1 MIAVPNVEE
10 LDPQP
15 ASNAGTLSEPLG
27 KPLPP
32 HYNLKAGEVDPELG
46 KTIKEIILCTELFI
60 VYIDEALTIQWHTTD
75 DHDPPEHCGEVL
87 NLVGTLE
94 AQSTFLKGRA
104 SLFDYRRRIAEGL
117 ARCLDGHAKEASISV
132 LKEVALEL
140 KARNTEVSWQWY
152 FQASYLVTLGLA
164 ILFAMLW
171 LCRDHVSAKIGL
183 NAFEVILG
191 TICGSFGALLFATA
205 RSKRL
210 ILDANAGANLHRL
223 EGLARTGAGLIGA
236 LLTALAVK
244 AGLILGGA
252 TFPGSKLALMLCLCI
267 VAGASERAVPNIIA
281 TLEKTVAG
289 DSRERSTTR
298 GSKPQQK

>member
-1 MIAVPNVEE
+1 MNIVADVEE
-10 LDPQP
+10 LDPQL
-15 ASNAGTLSEPLG
+15 ASNAGTLNEPTA
-27 KPLPP
+27 KQLPP
-32 HYNLKAGEVDPELG
+32 HYNLQAGQVDPELG
-46 KTIKEIILCTELFI
+46 KIIREIVLCTEQFI

-75 DHDPPEHCGEVL
+75 DHEPPEHCGEVL

-94 AQSTFLKGRA
+94 AQSAFLKGRA

-117 ARCLDGHAKEASISV
+117 ARCFDGNAKEASISV
-132 LKEVALEL
+132 LREVALEL

-164 ILFAMLW
+164 ILFAIFW
-171 LCRDHVSAKIGL
+171 LCRDSLSAKIGL

-223 EGLARTGAGLIGA
+223 EGLARIGAGLIGA
-236 LLTALAVK
+236 LLTALAIK

-252 TFPGSKLALMLCLCI
+252 TFPGSKFALLLCLCI

-281 TLEKTVAG
+281 TLERTVAG
-289 DSRERSTTR
+289 DGRERTSAR
-298 GSKPQQK
+298 GSKPQPK